1 MAVWNLVV
9 PPLAGMAVWN
19 LVVPPLAGLVVG
31 YFTNDFAIKML
42 FRPYRPYMIL
52 GRQLPFTPGLIPQNQ
67 PRLAQQISKTIME
80 SLLTPEELRNLAR
93 RLLQTERMQG
103 AIHWLLKSALERLD
117 SPSQQHH
124 TAQVLA
130 RILADLFN
138 QSLPRLLKVW
148 TRQENFLEPQLNQ
161 LFDQFL
167 LEIRLTQEQAQAL
180 STWILE
186 LLLPPA
192 VLRQSLVDF
201 LTDRNIEALD
211 LEFRERAT
219 GTYWLVA
226 NFLGIKN
233 TLLRLRSFCLED
245 PEGAEQILEQILREV
260 GAGNR
265 LTEILQNLSLQN
277 LPVAAVRQ
285 LRKELRQSIQEY
297 LRSEGPDLIINLGHS
312 VDWDSLSVL
321 ILNRL
326 RTSQVLQNSLEQVSL
341 DLALVLERYLERDLE
356 SLMTQVIPVLNL
368 DQVIIDRVN
377 ATAPADL
384 EKAIQQIVQKEL
396 QGIVNLGGVLGFMVG
411 CMQAGFLYFWG
422 G

>member
-1 MAVWNLVV
+1 
-9 PPLAGMAVWN
+9 MAVWN

-42 FRPYRPYMIL
+42 FRPYRPYIIL
-52 GRQLPFTPGLIPQNQ
+52 GRQVPFTPGLIPQNQ
-67 PRLAQQISKTIME
+67 PRLARQISKTIME

-93 RLLQTERMQG
+93 RLLQTERMQA
-103 AIHWLLKSALERLD
+103 AIQWLLKSALERLD

-148 TRQENFLEPQLNQ
+148 TRQEHFLEPQLNQ

-285 LRKELRQSIQEY
+285 LRKELRQSIQDY
-297 LRSEGPDLIINLGHS
+297 LRSEGPDLMINLGHS

-341 DLALVLERYLERDLE
+341 DLALVLERYLDRDLE
-356 SLMTQVIPVLNL
+356 SLMAQVIPVLNL

-396 QGIVNLGGVLGFMVG
+396 QAIVNLGGVLGFLVG
-411 CMQAGFLYFWG
+411 CMQAGFFYFSG